1 MKQKIKDVEAS
12 PSKRIYHSIIADYH
26 LDIALCELIDN
37 ALDNWKY
44 SGKKQKLTVKIDL
57 DYSRQIIQIS
67 DDSGGLK
74 EDEIQL
80 IVSPGYSKNIG
91 DDLSIGF
98 FGVGSKRAVVAL
110 AEEIKIFTRFKKEKT
125 LYVEIND
132 SWISDSS
139 WDVEVF
145 QVDNIAENSTLIE
158 LVKLRS
164 PLVEDNHA
172 EAVNHLGATY
182 SQFLINEDFEI
193 ILNDRTVDPITFESW
208 SFPLG
213 FEPTNFSGKIDL
225 GTKGSVDVN
234 ILGGLTRSG
243 DPSGGEYGA
252 YFYCNRRLIAR
263 AYKGSEIGYRQI
275 RIGQPH
281 PSVSLA
287 RAIIKINGP
296 ASLMPWNSSK
306 SDINIKHPTYIA
318 LLEHIDQVLYHYSQL
333 SKKWST
339 GGGWEQNIFKY
350 KTGDI
355 KEENVDIITAS
366 TRIHLPPIPRV
377 AQHKFVDII
386 KIQNRELAREKPWVK
401 GHYEAIIAVDELP
414 KLKLEQNNRIS
425 LLILDST
432 LEIAFKD
439 YLVNESPNTIS
450 ETRLSGIMQD
460 RSQVHTEV
468 RKTVRMTRKVWKRIE
483 YYYKLR
489 SELVHKRANVTISND
504 DLKIF
509 RETVE
514 YALNK
519 MFKLT
524 FKST

>member
-37 ALDNWKY
+37 ALDNWKLL
-44 SGKKQKLTVKIDL
+44 GKKAKLTVNIDL
-57 DYSRQIIQIS
+57 DYTRQIIQIS
-67 DDSGGLK
+67 DNSGGLR

-80 IVSPGYSKNIG
+80 MVSPGHSKNAG
-91 DDLSIGF
+91 DESSIGF

-110 AEEIKIFTRFKKEKT
+110 AEEVKIYTRFKKEKT
-125 LYVEIND
+125 LFVEIND

-164 PLVEDNHA
+164 QLVEANHPDA
-172 EAVNHLGATY
+172 FNHLGATY
-182 SQFLINEDFEI
+182 SEFIINEDFEI
-193 ILNDRTVDPITFESW
+193 VLNGEAVAAVTFESW
-208 SFPLG
+208 SFPPG
-213 FEPTNFSGKIDL
+213 YEPTSFSGNIDF
-225 GTKGSVDVN
+225 GTKGVVGVN
-234 ILGGLTRSG
+234 IIGGLTRSG

-252 YFYCNRRLIAR
+252 YFYCNGRLIAR

-287 RAIIKINGP
+287 RAIIKISGP

-318 LLEHIDQVLYHYSQL
+318 VLDHIDQVLFHYSQL

-339 GGGWEQNIFKY
+339 GGGWEQNIFQY
-350 KTGDI
+350 KTGEI
-355 KEENVDIITAS
+355 KEESVGVITSS

-377 AQHKFVDII
+377 VQHKFVDVI
-386 KIQNRELAREKPWVK
+386 KAQNKELAKEKPWVK

-450 ETRLSGIMQD
+450 ETRLLGIMKD
-460 RSQVHTEV
+460 RSQVHAEV
-468 RKTVRMTRKVWKRIE
+468 RRTVKLTPKVWKKIE

-489 SELVHKRANVTISND
+489 SELVHKRATVTISD
-504 DLKIF
+504 DELKVF

-524 FKST
+524 FKS